1 MSRLSPTLALAVVAA
16 GLYNAWLLGFV
27 LDPDGLHGSYVSV
40 LEAPGH
46 PHAEVFVVCDIVA
59 GAAAV
64 LAGLLLRRQGE
75 PAGDGFVVFGVGNIL
90 EATIPISARC
100 AASVAACGTG
110 LGQVLAPHDVASLV
124 SVLGL
129 ALALLA
135 VRRAPRMRAVIGIW
149 VAAALFM
156 VFSVVADDLVIAAQ
170 AVFLGACGLALV
182 AVPLA
187 VPLAVRRA
195 C

>member
-1 MSRLSPTLALAVVAA
+1 
-16 GLYNAWLLGFV
+16 
-27 LDPDGLHGSYVSV
+27 
-40 LEAPGH
+40 
-46 PHAEVFVVCDIVA
+46 
-59 GAAAV
+59 
-64 LAGLLLRRQGE
+64 LLRRQGE
-75 PAGDGFVVFGVGNIL
+75 PAGDGFMVFGVGNIL

-170 AVFLGACGLALV
+170 GSSWAPAAW
-182 AVPLA
+182 
-187 VPLAVRRA
+187 RW
-195 C
+195 